1 MITIDQLENRI
12 ICADCLDILKQLPDK
27 CVDLVLTD
35 PPYNASNS
43 KVSCAEKHYTAL
55 DEDWDKGFVA
65 QDFLEESKRVLKDGG
80 ALISF
85 CSYHTL
91 AQYLNYDGLKLQQII
106 HWAKTNPFPAI
117 AKVYTPNI
125 EYAVWFVKGSPYT
138 FNKKFAEQNIIYT
151 AICAGKERESHPTQK
166 PLELWN
172 KLLLVHSNEND
183 LVLDCF
189 SGSGTTA
196 VACHNLK
203 RRFICI
209 EKDPEYAKAS
219 QERLEQAQRQQTL
232 F

>member
-1 MITIDQLENRI
+1 MEQYINKI
-12 ICADCLDILKQLPDK
+12 INADCLDILKQLPDK

-43 KVSCAEKHYTAL
+43 KIKNEAKSYKAVN
-55 DEDWDKGFVA
+55 EDWDKGFVA
-65 QDFLEESKRVLKDGG
+65 KDFLDLCYDKLKDNGSM
-80 ALISF
+80 LVF

-91 AQYLNYDGLKLQQII
+91 GQYLNWGKMKLQQII
-106 HWAKTNPFPAI
+106 HWNKTNAFPAI
-117 AKVYTPNI
+117 TKVYAPSI
-125 EYAVWFVKGSPYT
+125 EYCVWFVKGSPYV
-138 FNKKFAEQNIIYT
+138 FNKIYAKT
-151 AICAGKERESHPTQK
+151 DLIQSAQCPQSERIGHPTQK
-166 PLELWN
+166 PLDLFK
-172 KLLLVHSNEND
+172 KLVSVHSNEND

-209 EKDPEYAKAS
+209 EKDPEYWKAS
-219 QERLEQAQRQQTL
+219 CERLEQAQRQQFL